1 MKKTILPAVLAFSL
15 FAAASVSAAEA
26 AIVSSNTIST
36 MYNEN
41 GTVKIRSTG
50 EINGGTYFQNLFNGN
65 FTDYVYNNTA
75 KTYIIVDLGS
85 ALSGGYYV
93 TDVKVGH
100 VGNTQYS
107 LYWSED
113 GAAWTTI
120 TEKTTAAGTRTY
132 SVEHVATKIK
142 YVFDTVISWQT
153 SLAEIQVWGVDP
165 SELGCLHPEE
175 FLTEW
180 EPVQGTA
187 TCTAFGIDQ
196 RQCTN
201 CGTFFH
207 RESPAVLPLGHIYEP
222 VLVER
227 GTSLSYGSGTNV
239 CKRCGDA
246 VAFPE
251 PLDLTTLGGIYLEG
265 VVQFCSVKI
274 SSIWHQDW
282 GAGGAE
288 KLIDNNW
295 KNGYNTGWMAGSLD
309 HDSEY
314 AEFDFGCALD
324 LTAVD
329 ISVHNHNQT
338 VEFYSVEGGEEIL
351 VGEVAFEKDTSANA
365 PDYQRRTVEF
375 RGVTLSTLRIR
386 VQDSI
391 GVELWGKNIISI
403 CECHPYGTVNGAGK
417 TAAVRTRIIID

>member
-1 MKKTILPAVLAFSL
+1 MKRAILLSL
-15 FAAASVSAAEA
+15 LAAAVVAAPSARAWEA

-36 MYNEN
+36 MYNSD
-41 GTVKIRSTG
+41 GSVKINKSG

-65 FTDYVYNNTA
+65 FADYVYNNTA
-75 KTYIIVDLGS
+75 NTYIIVNLDA

-113 GAAWTTI
+113 GTTWTAI
-120 TEKTTAAGTRTY
+120 TEKMEAAGTRTY

-142 YVFDTVISWQT
+142 YVFDTVISWTT

-175 FLTEW
+175 CLTEW

-207 RESPAVLPLGHIYEP
+207 RESPSVLPLGHIYET
-222 VLVER
+222 VLVEH
-227 GTSLSYGSGTNV
+227 GTSLSYGCGTNV

-246 VAFPE
+246 IAFQE
-251 PLDLTTLGGIYLEG
+251 PLDLTTLGGIYLDG

-274 SSIWHQDW
+274 SSIWHQEW
-282 GAGGAE
+282 GAGGAD

-295 KNGYNTGWMAGSLD
+295 KDGYNAGWMAGSLD

-314 AEFDFGCALD
+314 AEFAFGSVVD

-329 ISVHNHNQT
+329 FSVHNHDQ
-338 VEFYSVEGGEEIL
+338 VVQFYSVEGDSEVL
-351 VGEVAFEKDTSANA
+351 VGECAVEKNTAADAGG
-365 PDYQRRTVEF
+365 YQRLFFEF
-375 RGVTLSTLRIR
+375 RGVSLSTLRVR
-386 VQDSI
+386 VQDSV
-391 GVELWGKNIISI
+391 GVELWGKQIISI
-403 CECHPYGTVNGAGK
+403 CELHPYGTVHGAGK
-417 TAAVRTRIIID
+417 SAAVRTRVIID